1 MAADRLASGGEFN
14 LSDPVDSFVEAVL
27 GRVLHPSSLFSGL
40 SRRGDFPSPLLF
52 ALVCHEVA
60 AILGGLL
67 ALASGNQGGFRRVHH
82 ARARG
87 RDGGSR
93 SVRCVGQLSF
103 LTRLVSE

>member
-14 LSDPVDSFVEAVL
+14 LSGPVDSFVEAVL
-27 GRVLHPSSLFSGL
+27 GRVPHPSSLFSGL

-67 ALASGNQGGFRRVHH
+67 ALASGNQGGAF
-82 ARARG
+82 
-87 RDGGSR
+87 
-93 SVRCVGQLSF
+93 VGCIMLAPVAATVGAVLSGA
-103 LTRLVSE
+103 LGN

>member
-14 LSDPVDSFVEAVL
+14 LSGPVDSFVEAVL
-27 GRVLHPSSLFSGL
+27 GRVPHPSSLFSGL

-67 ALASGNQGGFRRVHH
+67 ALASGNQGGLSSGASCSRPWPRRWEPFCP
-82 ARARG
+82 ARWATELPYAA
-87 RDGGSR
+87 
-93 SVRCVGQLSF
+93 CQ
-103 LTRLVSE
+103 